1 LEIGI
6 WNLLEIWKL
15 GFGISDPVTQKLPR
29 TLLYRVYMEKEMAD
43 RYEIR
48 LSGSGGQGLI
58 LMGIILA
65 EAIGVYDGKYVAQTQ
80 SYGPEARGGSSKSE
94 VIVSDEEIDYPKA
107 MKLDLLLAM
116 NQKSCDE
123 FYPDLKPDG
132 LLIVD
137 STFVTQ
143 IPTSKAFQIPFTGIA
158 RERFKREVVANI
170 VALGSL
176 SQLSPIVSARA
187 VESAVLARVPKGT
200 EKLNRDALK
209 AGMNAAKQA
218 KKAWMNSE
226 VVPEVPKEDL
236 LDSY

>member
-1 LEIGI
+1 MSG
-6 WNLLEIWKL
+6 
-15 GFGISDPVTQKLPR
+15 
-29 TLLYRVYMEKEMAD
+29 

-48 LSGSGGQGLI
+48 LSGSGGQGII

-65 EAIGVYDGKYVAQTQ
+65 EAIGVYDGKCVAQTQ

-107 MKLDLLLAM
+107 MMPDLLLAM

-123 FYPDLKPDG
+123 FYPDLKPEG

-143 IPTSKAFQIPFTGIA
+143 IPTTKGFQIPFTRIA
-158 RERFKREVVANI
+158 REKFKREVVANI
-170 VALGSL
+170 IALGAL
-176 SQLSPIVSARA
+176 SHLSPMVSPKAMEA
-187 VESAVLARVPKGT
+187 AVLARVPKGT

-209 AGMNAAKQA
+209 AGMAAA
-218 KKAWMNSE
+218 KKAEKEWMKTEAS
-226 VVPEVPKEDL
+226 PEVPKEDL

>member
-1 LEIGI
+1 M
-6 WNLLEIWKL
+6 
-15 GFGISDPVTQKLPR
+15 GF
-29 TLLYRVYMEKEMAD
+29 

-65 EAIGVYDGKYVAQTQ
+65 EAIGIYDGKFVAQTQ

-107 MKLDLLLAM
+107 MQLDLLLAM
-116 NQKSCDE
+116 SQKSCDE
-123 FYPDLKPDG
+123 FYPDLKPEG

-143 IPTSKAFQIPFTGIA
+143 VPTSKAFQIPFTRMA
-158 RERFKREVVANI
+158 REKFKREVVANI
-170 VALGSL
+170 IALGTL
-176 SQLSPIVSARA
+176 TQLSPIISSKA

-209 AGMNAAKQA
+209 AGIAAAKRA
-218 KKAWMNSE
+218 KKEWME
-226 VVPEVPKEDL
+226 AEMPPEIPKEDL

>member
-1 LEIGI
+1 MKMS
-6 WNLLEIWKL
+6 N
-15 GFGISDPVTQKLPR
+15 
-29 TLLYRVYMEKEMAD
+29 

-65 EAIGVYDGKYVAQTQ
+65 EAIGIYDGKCVAQTQ

-94 VIVSDEEIDYPKA
+94 VIVSDVEIDYPKA
-107 MKLDLLLAM
+107 MSLDLLLAM
-116 NQKSCDE
+116 NQRSCDE
-123 FYPDLKPDG
+123 FYPDLKPEG

-143 IPTSKAFQIPFTGIA
+143 VPTPKAFQIPFTRIA
-158 RERFKREVVANI
+158 REKFEREVVANI
-170 VALGSL
+170 VALGAL
-176 SQLSPIVSARA
+176 SQLSPIVSAKA

-200 EKLNRDALK
+200 EKMNRDALR
-209 AGMNAAKQA
+209 AGMNAAKRA
-218 KKAWMNSE
+218 MEAWMKLE
-226 VVPEVPKEDL
+226 VPPEIPKEDL

>member
-1 LEIGI
+1 M
-6 WNLLEIWKL
+6 
-15 GFGISDPVTQKLPR
+15 SS
-29 TLLYRVYMEKEMAD
+29 

-107 MKLDLLLAM
+107 IKLDLLLAM

-123 FYPDLKPDG
+123 FYPDLKPEG

-137 STFVTQ
+137 STYVTQ
-143 IPTSKAFQIPFTGIA
+143 VPTPKTFQIPFTRIA
-158 RERFKREVVANI
+158 REKFNREVVANI
-170 VALGSL
+170 IALGAL
-176 SQLSPIVSARA
+176 SQLTPIVSPKAT
-187 VESAVLARVPKGT
+187 ESAVLARVPKGT
-200 EKLNRDALK
+200 EKLNRDALR
-209 AGMNAAKQA
+209 AGLNAARRA
-218 KKAWMNSE
+218 KKAWMKLD
-226 VVPEVPKEDL
+226 VPPGVPKEDL

>member
-1 LEIGI
+1 
-6 WNLLEIWKL
+6 
-15 GFGISDPVTQKLPR
+15 
-29 TLLYRVYMEKEMAD
+29 
-43 RYEIR
+43 
-48 LSGSGGQGLI
+48 LI

-65 EAIGVYDGKYVAQTQ
+65 EAIGIYDGKYVAQTQ

-107 MKLDLLLAM
+107 IRLDLLLAM

-123 FYPDLKPDG
+123 FYPDLKPEG

-143 IPTSKAFQIPFTGIA
+143 IPSPKAFQIPFTRLA
-158 RERFKREVVANI
+158 REKFEREVVANI
-170 VALGSL
+170 IALGAL
-176 SQLSPIVSARA
+176 SQLTPIVTAKA

-200 EKLNRDALK
+200 EKLNRDALR
-209 AGMNAAKQA
+209 AGMNAAKRA
-218 KKAWMNSE
+218 KKAWME
-226 VVPEVPKEDL
+226 LDVPPETPKEDL

>member
-1 LEIGI
+1 M
-6 WNLLEIWKL
+6 
-15 GFGISDPVTQKLPR
+15 GF
-29 TLLYRVYMEKEMAD
+29 
-43 RYEIR
+43 RYEMR

-65 EAIGVYDGKYVAQTQ
+65 EAVGIYDGRYVAQTQ

-116 NQKSCDE
+116 NQRSCDD
-123 FYPDLKPDG
+123 FYQDLKPEG

-143 IPTSKAFQIPFTGIA
+143 IPTSKVFQIPFTRMA
-158 RERFKREVVANI
+158 REKFKREVVANI
-170 VALGSL
+170 IALGAL
-176 SQLSPIVSARA
+176 TRLTPIVSPKAM
-187 VESAVLARVPKGT
+187 ESAVLARVPKGT
-200 EKLNRDALK
+200 EKLNQDALK
-209 AGMNAAKQA
+209 AGIAAAKQA
-218 KKAWMNSE
+218 KREWMKTE
-226 VVPEVPKEDL
+226 VPPEIPKEDL

>member
-1 LEIGI
+1 MS
-6 WNLLEIWKL
+6 
-15 GFGISDPVTQKLPR
+15 F
-29 TLLYRVYMEKEMAD
+29 

-48 LSGSGGQGLI
+48 LSGSGGQGII

-65 EAIGVYDGKYVAQTQ
+65 EAIGVYDGKCVAQTQ

-107 MKLDLLLAM
+107 MKPDLLLAM

-123 FYPDLKPDG
+123 FYPDLKPEG

-143 IPTSKAFQIPFTGIA
+143 IPTTKAFQIPFTRIA
-158 RERFKREVVANI
+158 REKFKREVVANI
-170 VALGSL
+170 IALGAL
-176 SQLSPIVSARA
+176 AQLSPLVSSKAMEA
-187 VESAVLARVPKGT
+187 AVLARVPKGT

-209 AGMNAAKQA
+209 AGMAAA
-218 KKAWMNSE
+218 KKAEKEWKMTE
-226 VVPEVPKEDL
+226 APPEVPKEDL

>member
-1 LEIGI
+1 MSG
-6 WNLLEIWKL
+6 
-15 GFGISDPVTQKLPR
+15 
-29 TLLYRVYMEKEMAD
+29 

-48 LSGSGGQGLI
+48 LGGSGGQGII

-65 EAIGVYDGKYVAQTQ
+65 EAIGIYDGRYVAQTQ

-94 VIVSDEEIDYPKA
+94 VIVGDEEIDYPKA
-107 MKLDLLLAM
+107 MKPDLLLAM

-123 FYPDLKPDG
+123 FYPDLKPEG

-143 IPTSKAFQIPFTGIA
+143 IPTAKAFQVPFTRIA
-158 RERFKREVVANI
+158 REKFKREVVANI
-170 VALGSL
+170 IALGAL
-176 SQLSPIVSARA
+176 AQLSPIVSLKAIEA
-187 VESAVLARVPKGT
+187 AVLARVPKGT

-209 AGMNAAKQA
+209 AGMAAA
-218 KKAWMNSE
+218 KKAKKEWME
-226 VVPEVPKEDL
+226 TEAPPEVPKEDL

>member
-1 LEIGI
+1 MG
-6 WNLLEIWKL
+6 
-15 GFGISDPVTQKLPR
+15 S
-29 TLLYRVYMEKEMAD
+29 

-48 LSGSGGQGLI
+48 LGGSGGQGII

-65 EAIGVYDGKYVAQTQ
+65 EAIGIYDGKFVAQTQ

-94 VIVSDEEIDYPKA
+94 VIVSDDEIDYPKA
-107 MKLDLLLAM
+107 MKPDLLLAM

-123 FYPDLKPDG
+123 FYPDLKSDG

-143 IPTSKAFQIPFTGIA
+143 LPTPKAYQVPFTRIA
-158 RERFKREVVANI
+158 REKFKREMVANI
-170 VALGSL
+170 IALGAL
-176 SQLSPIVSARA
+176 TELTPVVSRKA

-209 AGMNAAKQA
+209 AGMAAAKQA
-218 KKAWMNSE
+218 KREWMKTE
-226 VVPEVPKEDL
+226 TPAEVPKEDL

>member
-1 LEIGI
+1 MSL
-6 WNLLEIWKL
+6 
-15 GFGISDPVTQKLPR
+15 
-29 TLLYRVYMEKEMAD
+29 

-48 LSGSGGQGLI
+48 LSGSGGQGII

-65 EAIGVYDGKYVAQTQ
+65 EAIGVYDGKCVAQTQ

-94 VIVSDEEIDYPKA
+94 VIISDEEIDYPKA
-107 MKLDLLLAM
+107 MKPDLLLAM

-123 FYPDLKPDG
+123 FYPDLKPEG

-143 IPTSKAFQIPFTGIA
+143 IPTTKAFQIPFTRIA
-158 RERFKREVVANI
+158 REKFKREVVANI
-170 VALGSL
+170 VALGAL
-176 SQLSPIVSARA
+176 AQLSPLVSSKAMEA
-187 VESAVLARVPKGT
+187 AVLARVPKGT

-209 AGMNAAKQA
+209 AGMAAA
-218 KKAWMNSE
+218 KKAEKEWKMTE
-226 VVPEVPKEDL
+226 APPEVPKEDL

>member
-1 LEIGI
+1 M
-6 WNLLEIWKL
+6 
-15 GFGISDPVTQKLPR
+15 S
-29 TLLYRVYMEKEMAD
+29 Y

-94 VIVSDEEIDYPKA
+94 IIVSDEEIDYPKA
-107 MKLDLLLAM
+107 MRLDLLLAM
-116 NQKSCDE
+116 SQRSCDE
-123 FYPDLKPDG
+123 FYSDLKPDG

-143 IPTSKAFQIPFTGIA
+143 VPTQKAFQVPFTRIA
-158 RERFKREVVANI
+158 REKFKREVVANI
-170 VALGSL
+170 IALGAL
-176 SQLSPIVSARA
+176 ALLSPIVSAKA
-187 VESAVLARVPKGT
+187 VESAVLARVPRGT
-200 EKLNRDALK
+200 EKLNRDALR
-209 AGMNAAKQA
+209 AGMDAAKQA
-218 KKAWMNSE
+218 KEAWTKLE

>member
-1 LEIGI
+1 
-6 WNLLEIWKL
+6 
-15 GFGISDPVTQKLPR
+15 
-29 TLLYRVYMEKEMAD
+29 MAS

-65 EAIGVYDGKYVAQTQ
+65 EAIGIYDGKYVAQTQ

-107 MKLDLLLAM
+107 IHLDLLLAM

-123 FYPDLKPDG
+123 FYPDLKPEG

-143 IPTSKAFQIPFTGIA
+143 TPTPKAFQIPFTRLA
-158 RERFKREVVANI
+158 REKFEREVVANI
-170 VALGSL
+170 IALGAL
-176 SQLSPIVSARA
+176 SQLTPAVSAKA
-187 VESAVLARVPKGT
+187 VESAVLARVPRGT
-200 EKLNRDALK
+200 EKLNRDALR
-209 AGMNAAKQA
+209 AGMAAAKRA
-218 KKAWMNSE
+218 KKAWMELE
-226 VVPEVPKEDL
+226 VPPETPKEDL

>member
-1 LEIGI
+1 MG
-6 WNLLEIWKL
+6 N
-15 GFGISDPVTQKLPR
+15 
-29 TLLYRVYMEKEMAD
+29 

-65 EAIGVYDGKYVAQTQ
+65 EAIGIYDGKYVAQTQ

-94 VIVSDEEIDYPKA
+94 VVVSDEEIDYPKA

-137 STFVTQ
+137 STFVAQ
-143 IPTSKAFQIPFTGIA
+143 LPTPKVFQIPFTRMA
-158 RERFKREVVANI
+158 RETFKKEVVANI
-170 VALGSL
+170 IALGAL
-176 SQLSPIVSARA
+176 SQLSPIVTPKAI
-187 VESAVLARVPKGT
+187 ESAVLARVPRGT
-200 EKLNRDALK
+200 EKLNRDALR

-218 KKAWMNSE
+218 KRAWMKSE
-226 VVPEVPKEDL
+226 VPPEVPKEDL

>member
-1 LEIGI
+1 MG
-6 WNLLEIWKL
+6 
-15 GFGISDPVTQKLPR
+15 S
-29 TLLYRVYMEKEMAD
+29 

-65 EAIGVYDGKYVAQTQ
+65 EAIGIYDGKYVAQTQ

-132 LLIVD
+132 VLIVD

-143 IPTSKAFQIPFTGIA
+143 IPTPKAFQVPFTRIA
-158 RERFKREVVANI
+158 REKFKKEVVANI
-170 VALGSL
+170 IALGAL
-176 SQLSPIVSARA
+176 SQLTPIVSAKA
-187 VESAVLARVPKGT
+187 IESAVLARVPKGT
-200 EKLNRDALK
+200 EKLNRDALR
-209 AGMNAAKQA
+209 AGMNAAKRA
-218 KKAWMNSE
+218 KKAWMKSE
-226 VVPEVPKEDL
+226 VVPEVPQEDL